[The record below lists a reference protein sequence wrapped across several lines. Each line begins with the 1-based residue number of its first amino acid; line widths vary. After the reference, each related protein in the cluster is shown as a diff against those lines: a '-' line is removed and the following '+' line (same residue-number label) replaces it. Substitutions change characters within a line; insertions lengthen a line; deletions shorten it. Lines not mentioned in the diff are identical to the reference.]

1 MSPDSRRDVLG
12 GRDAVDDG
20 RGTGKAS
27 TPAAARRGIR
37 LLDSTS
43 WETNCSAPFQFLRW
57 LSAVAMV
64 VAEWVEAG
72 APHSLISY
80 LPVLLIVA
88 LLLLPDAQS
97 ITIGASGLKFERL
110 SNEVA
115 QQRRDVDRLAEAVVS
130 LISTNASSNVTITI
144 GPAELAAL
152 AAATA
157 QRQEQRKVDLL
168 PHGQF

>member
-1 MSPDSRRDVLG
+1 
-12 GRDAVDDG
+12 
-20 RGTGKAS
+20 
-27 TPAAARRGIR
+27 
-37 LLDSTS
+37 
-43 WETNCSAPFQFLRW
+43 
-57 LSAVAMV
+57 
-64 VAEWVEAG
+64 
-72 APHSLISY
+72 
-80 LPVLLIVA
+80 
-88 LLLLPDAQS
+88 
-97 ITIGASGLKFERL
+97 
-110 SNEVA
+110 VA